1 MSTSNSF
8 EIRIDSDVGELF
20 RAALDTL
27 AALGSEPRA
36 LVLDARDPFSV
47 HVRRENASLRWRLKL
62 GAEVIGDLPPGV
74 RELLT
79 SRSAWLYNEFG
90 ESALVLEQEIA
101 AGRGRFEVIF
111 ELNLRVIPR
120 PEVVRDYKVMIEDA
134 AQVHEGLAHDVLSR
148 AKYRRGV
155 GRQAIAR
162 LDPAGTLQELQRIGN
177 RLAGALRNI
186 ARQPCTALDRSIT
199 FGHYRG
205 GDRVDSATLA
215 SMARDG
221 ATRVSAA
228 GQAIA
233 LGKVVLRRTTLSE
246 DLPEHRHIA
255 ETIRS
260 LAQRS
265 LAVGR
270 YCRQAAE
277 LLRAEELQWGSR
289 RDTEPSVFMQRDLP
303 RVEVLEELAADA
315 QRIAARLQQ
324 LVQSHHFL
332 ATAGPPRTVFGP
344 TPVFLGRPA
353 YREVYRLLLEAM
365 TSLGLLVDHTS
376 IRLAYRNLATLYEYW
391 CYLRTVRYL
400 REKFG
405 PSKSRGSFTVIDEI
419 YRPELA
425 PGQQY
430 RFEAGDEL
438 AVIVTYGPTFLPW
451 KLARTRC
458 RNFGATLTR
467 EPLRPDITLEIR
479 RRGRLPVMMVL
490 DAKSTEHF
498 TPARFREMS
507 DYSRQIVDPRT
518 GYQPVKQVFLLHRD
532 RSGHPV
538 SNIPGYLSGQSIA
551 PDTVVLGAVPCIPEY
566 VNAATLGLHLVIER
580 FLRTYG
586 AG

>member
-8 EIRIDSDVGELF
+8 EIRIEGDLGEMF
-20 RAALDTL
+20 QARLDAL

-36 LVLDARDPFSV
+36 LALDARDAFAI
-47 HVRRENASLRWRLKL
+47 HVRRENAALRWRLKL
-62 GAEVIGDLPPGV
+62 GAEVIGELPPGV

-79 SRSAWLYNEFG
+79 GRSAWLYNEFG
-90 ESALVLEQEIA
+90 ESTLALEQEIA
-101 AGRGRFEVIF
+101 ARRGRFETIF
-111 ELNLRVIPR
+111 ELDLRVTPR

-134 AQVHEGLAHDVLSR
+134 ARVHEGLAHDVLSR

-155 GRQAIAR
+155 KRQAIAR
-162 LDPAGTLQELQRIGN
+162 LDPAGTLKELQRIGD

-199 FGHYRG
+199 FGRYRG
-205 GDRVDSATLA
+205 GDRVDSAMLA

-221 ATRVSAA
+221 ATRVGAG
-228 GQAIA
+228 GQALA
-233 LGKVVLRRTTLSE
+233 LGKVVLRRTALSE

-255 ETIRS
+255 ETIRN

-270 YCRQAAE
+270 FCRHAAE

-289 RDTEPSVFMQRDLP
+289 RDDEPSVFIQRDLP
-303 RVEVLEELAADA
+303 RVEVLEDLAADA

-324 LVQSHHFL
+324 LVESHRFL
-332 ATAGPPRTVFGP
+332 AAAGPPRTVFGP

-391 CYLRTVRYL
+391 CYLRTVGYL
-400 REKFG
+400 REKYG

-430 RFEAGDEL
+430 RFEPRDEL
-438 AVIVTYGPTFLPW
+438 AVVVTYGPSFLPR
-451 KLARTRC
+451 KTALVRC
-458 RNFGATLTR
+458 KNFCATLTR

-532 RSGHPV
+532 RSGRPV
-538 SNIPGYLSGQSIA
+538 CNIPGYLKGRSIA
-551 PDTVVLGAVPCIPEY
+551 PDTFVLGAVPCIPEY
-566 VNAATLGLHLVIER
+566 VNAATQGLHLVIDR

-586 AG
+586 T

>member
-8 EIRIDSDVGELF
+8 EIRIEGDPGELF
-20 RAALDTL
+20 RASLDTL
-27 AALGSEPRA
+27 AALGRESWS
-36 LVLDARDPFSV
+36 LVLDAREPFSV
-47 HVRRENASLRWRLKL
+47 HVRRENAALRWRLKL
-62 GAEVIGDLPPGV
+62 GAEVIGELPPGV

-79 SRSAWLYNEFG
+79 GRSAWLYHEFG
-90 ESALVLEQEIA
+90 TSALVLEQEIA
-101 AGRGRFEVIF
+101 AGRSRFEMIF
-111 ELNLRVIPR
+111 DLLLRVIPR

-155 GRQAIAR
+155 GRQGIAR
-162 LDPAGTLQELQRIGN
+162 LDPAGTLQELQRIGH
-177 RLAGALRNI
+177 RLAGALRTI

-199 FGHYRG
+199 FGRYRG
-205 GDRVDSATLA
+205 GDRVDSAMLV

-221 ATRVSAA
+221 ATRVSAS
-228 GQAIA
+228 GQAVA
-233 LGKVVLRRTTLSE
+233 LGKLVVRRTSLSE

-255 ETIRS
+255 ETIRN

-270 YCRQAAE
+270 FCRHAAE
-277 LLRAEELQWGSR
+277 LLRSEEAQWGAR
-289 RDTEPSVFMQRDLP
+289 RDNEPSGCMQRDLP
-303 RVEVLEELAADA
+303 RVEALEELAADA
-315 QRIAARLQQ
+315 QRIAARFQQ

-332 ATAGPPRTVFGP
+332 ATAGPPRTAFGP

-353 YREVYRLLLEAM
+353 YREVYRLLVEAM

-400 REKFG
+400 RERYG

-430 RFEAGDEL
+430 RFEPGDEL
-438 AVIVTYGPTFLPW
+438 AIIVTYCPTFLPW
-451 KLARTRC
+451 KLARNRC
-458 RNFGATLTR
+458 KNFGATLTR

-479 RRGRLPVMMVL
+479 RRGRLPVIMVL

-538 SNIPGYLSGQSIA
+538 SNIPGYLKGRSIA
-551 PDTVVLGAVPCIPEY
+551 PDTLVLGAVPCIPEY
-566 VNAATLGLHLVIER
+566 VNAATQGLHLVIDR

-586 AG
+586 AA